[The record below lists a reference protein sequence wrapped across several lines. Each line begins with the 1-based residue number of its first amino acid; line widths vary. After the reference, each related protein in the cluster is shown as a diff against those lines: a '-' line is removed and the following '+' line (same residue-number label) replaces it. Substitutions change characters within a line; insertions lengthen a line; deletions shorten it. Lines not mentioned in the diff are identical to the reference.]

1 MICFCW
7 LAFRSR
13 DLGDDNGIF
22 FLFSVSFPI
31 PVMNFF
37 SFCFNLFPC
46 IMRLLIGLHGNG
58 AGGDEMN
65 ETTVGISLIV

>member
-1 MICFCW
+1 ME
-7 LAFRSR
+7 S
-13 DLGDDNGIF
+13 F
-22 FLFSVSFPI
+22 FLFSFFPHSCYELS
-31 PVMNFF
+31 F

-65 ETTVGISLIV
+65 ENTVGISLIV